1 MKISVD
7 TDSNLPAKVVPDSLL
22 ENILHFLLLVV
33 LPGLDFLVSSFLA
46 PEWQSGKF
54 NDYVAL
60 LLSNRVAYVFFPLL
74 IYAIVAFVLLIT
86 NPQKYAP
93 KFVIRLGIYTGVLLA
108 LQYTILATITLPIS
122 LAAGVGLVVV
132 GWLIPKIRSKWVRL
146 LVIVLLLAAGIVLMD
161 IPITESFD
169 IIFNMIMVMIV
180 FLGFGAPCLCFFVA
194 LTYAIRLFKVYDR
207 PIVFKANRAMGVG
220 AWLAGYTAAWIIS
233 INQMFKIYN
242 TLPKTNPD
250 CYIATTAAQGHP
262 GFVGSHLVH
271 LPNGTLWVNRQLQ
284 TLKYAELVL
293 QALAPR
299 FHRPLRVL
307 YDVIGPRLS
316 RCLVHPILAD
326 LAYLSFK
333 PAELL
338 FRFVLRWLIPDLDVY
353 INQMYRAG

>member
-1 MKISVD
+1 MD
-7 TDSNLPAKVVPDSLL
+7 TDSSPPAKIVPDSLL
-22 ENILHFLLLVV
+22 EQILHFLLMAV
-33 LPGLDFLVSSFLA
+33 LPGLDFLFSSFLA

-60 LLSNRVAYVFFPLL
+60 LLSVRVSYVFFPLL

-108 LQYTILATITLPIS
+108 LQYTILATITLSIS
-122 LAAGVGLVVV
+122 LAAGVGLVIA
-132 GWLIPKIRSKWVRL
+132 GWLIPKIKSKWVRL

-169 IIFNMIMVMIV
+169 IIFNIIMVMIMVMV
-180 FLGFGAPCLCFFVA
+180 MVLGFGAPCLCFFVA

-207 PIVFKANRAMGVG
+207 PIVFKAYRAMGVG
-220 AWLAGYTAAWIIS
+220 AWLAGFTAAWIIS

-250 CYIATTAAQGHP
+250 CYIATTATQGHP

-271 LPNGTLWVNRQLQ
+271 LPTGTLWVNRQLQ
-284 TLKYAELVL
+284 TLKCAELVL

-299 FHRPLRVL
+299 FHRPLRAL

-333 PAELL
+333 PAELI
-338 FRFVLRWLIPDLDVY
+338 FRFALRWLIPDLDAY
-353 INQMYRAG
+353 INQMYRTG